1 MPNYRFDFIYSSLK
15 FIQENF
21 VQILLV
27 SIICFLI
34 VSYLVLNNVTFPK
47 DKELQV
53 KRVVVMETM
62 DNYNTSNTSAIKKF
76 EAKKQFNEDLKKG
89 FCKKADES
97 LSPKELE
104 AEMNRENLKC
114 KSLGEKSVCTNAL
127 CCVWATAKKGKGLCL
142 GGDKTGP
149 TKDPPNM
156 QIDEYYY
163 LDKKYKLN

>member
-34 VSYLVLNNVTFPK
+34 VSYLVLNNVTFPN
-47 DKELQV
+47 DKAQQV

-62 DNYNTSNTSAIKKF
+62 DNSNTSAIKKF

-89 FCKKADES
+89 FCKKSVES
-97 LSPKELE
+97 LSPKEIE

-127 CCVWATAKKGKGLCL
+127 CCVWATAKKGKGF
-142 GGDKTGP
+142 
-149 TKDPPNM
+149 M
-156 QIDEYYY
+156 FRRR
-163 LDKKYKLN
+163 

>member
-47 DKELQV
+47 DKAQQV

-62 DNYNTSNTSAIKKF
+62 DNSNTSAIKKF
-76 EAKKQFNEDLKKG
+76 EAKKQFNKDLKKG
-89 FCKKADES
+89 FCKKSVES

-127 CCVWATAKKGKGLCL
+127 CLSL
-142 GGDKTGP
+142 
-149 TKDPPNM
+149 
-156 QIDEYYY
+156 IHI
-163 LDKKYKLN
+163 